1 MAASRGREGF
11 WEDGPAMQSNRAALA
26 DVGPPAGD
34 DADPVLAGGVQ
45 AEVGGSLAR
54 VAQAVD
60 MQRQLLERDLH
71 DGVQQRLVAVRIRLG
86 LASELANGDARLPGV
101 LLEIGESLDDA
112 IAELRNV
119 AHEVQ
124 PQVLTDFGLDAALAH
139 LAGAVAGQVDVA
151 SSGLSR
157 HPAELESA
165 IYYCCCEAVRNATRH
180 GGSSVRIAIVLHEDA
195 HGVGFDVSDDGP
207 GFDLA
212 KASAMGGIQHMRD
225 RIGLL
230 GGRLSIVSQAGVGTV
245 VSGLISLR

>member
-1 MAASRGREGF
+1 VAETGF
-11 WEDGPAMQSNRAALA
+11 WEDGPAMQSNRAVLA

-34 DADPVLAGGVQ
+34 DTDPVLAGTGAR

>member
-86 LASELANGDARLPGV
+86 LASELANGDARLHG
-101 LLEIGESLDDA
+101 LLFEIGESLDDA
-112 IAELRNV
+112 I
-119 AHEVQ
+119 EVQ
-124 PQVLTDFGLDAALAH
+124 PQVLTDFGLVAALAH
-139 LAGAVAGQVDVA
+139 VAGAAAGPVDVA
-151 SSGLSR
+151 STGLGR

-165 IYYCCCEAVRNATRH
+165 IYYCCCEAIQNATRH
-180 GGSSVRIAIVLHEDA
+180 CGSSVRIAVVLHEDA
-195 HGVGFDVSDDGP
+195 RGVGFDVSDDGP

-212 KASAMGGIQHMRD
+212 KATAMGGIQHMRD
-225 RIGLL
+225 RIALL